1 MARVDDAESAKKIR
15 KVPQT
20 TLCGVAF
27 DFKECRTLKK
37 RIAAVLC
44 AACLVLSLLAGC
56 GSTESYPAVEELL
69 TAASESSANLG
80 TASNDTVSVSY
91 ASDAW
96 TGMDDTDPLTV
107 YYTETMYDAG
117 TAVNINVQPSG
128 TYSGKLTKKTMEQ
141 LVEALQKNFPT
152 MEIESAE
159 LRTLDGSPVIYME
172 SVLNFTEESLD
183 NLVESG
189 AITED
194 YIESIGGREAI
205 LAIPPTDQ
213 LTLYAVNGAYLY
225 IYTGTYY
232 DESQKDAVLSC
243 MITMAQTT
251 EQAGT

>member
-1 MARVDDAESAKKIR
+1 M
-15 KVPQT
+15 
-20 TLCGVAF
+20 
-27 DFKECRTLKK
+27 KK

-44 AACLVLSLLAGC
+44 AACLVLSLFAGC
-56 GSTESYPAVEELL
+56 GSTESYPAMEELL
-69 TAASESSANLG
+69 TTASVSSANLG
-80 TASNDTVSVSY
+80 TVSNDAVSVSY
-91 ASDAW
+91 PTDAW

-117 TAVNINVQPSG
+117 SAVNINVQPSG

-141 LVEALQKNFPT
+141 LVEALGENYPT
-152 MEIESAE
+152 MEIETAE

-172 SVLNFTEESLD
+172 SVMSFTEESLD

-194 YIESIGGREAI
+194 YIESVGGRETI

-213 LTLYAVNGAYLY
+213 LTIYAVHGAYLY

-232 DESQKDAVLSC
+232 EEAQKDAVLSC

-251 EQAGT
+251 EEAGS